1 LFDKISKQINKIKK
15 IGIRKCFKKH
25 ILTSKQIG
33 LDELK
38 PNQLDLKF
46 LFWGGSSSAR
56 IGWSLLAQPDDWHK
70 SGPAGHWNKP
80 VTRLV
85 TVHACVNYSRMLCT
99 VTG

>member
-1 LFDKISKQINKIKK
+1 MFLKFSDIKKNLFDKISKQINKIKK

-46 LFWGGSSSAR
+46 LFWVDP
-56 IGWSLLAQPDDWHK
+56 AQP
-70 SGPAGHWNKP
+70 
-80 VTRLV
+80 V
-85 TVHACVNYSRMLCT
+85 
-99 VTG
+99 